1 MAQQPNARPERS
13 WEDVVLGSRIV
24 RRLLPGPPLEWE
36 DRQTASAFLTLSSM
50 ALAATSLYLLLEAL
64 TVGLGVDF
72 VPAGVVAAST
82 LGSLLLLRRRWLRPA
97 VWAFLA
103 GMAAA
108 STLVLLAEGLS
119 APGVGD
125 VMVVIVMAAILMN
138 WRGAVFFGVFF
149 GVVLLGVHV
158 AQLRHWLV
166 PVTRAPA
173 AFWLATAIPVA
184 LMTALLAGSTHWL
197 RGVVGQL
204 RRRERQLRAA
214 NDALTESREA
224 LSLVIAE
231 SPDAI
236 IASGDRGVIQLVNSA
251 AERMLGYAAQEL
263 LGKPFLEL
271 GLVAPDSQARS
282 TEEIGRVL
290 AGMEGPPTEIEIVRK
305 DGTRLPVEV
314 NGRMVKRGDGSMQV
328 QAVLRDIRERKQAER
343 ARHELEAELRHAQ
356 RLESVGRLAGG
367 IAHDFNNL
375 LTVILSTAS
384 SLKGQLPPDDLHED
398 VVAIEAAAQRA
409 AELTRQLL
417 AFSRKQI
424 LRPQVIDPA
433 SVIDGVGNMLRRLL
447 PEQIAIVVR
456 KGPVAGAIRAD
467 PQQMQ
472 QVVINL
478 ALNARDAMPGAGTL
492 TVALDQVHV
501 GRAGES
507 AEIEPGPHVR
517 FMVSDT
523 GVGMDEHTRAHLFEP
538 FFTTKPLGQGTGLGL
553 ATAHGI
559 VTQSGG
565 HIRVRSREGHGSTF
579 EVLLPMVAAPV
590 VVTPA
595 PMPTALLQT
604 AARATESILLVEDE
618 PLVRQTTARILRSLG
633 YQVTEA
639 GSAHEALQLAAARAT
654 PVDLLLTDVIMPGV
668 SGPDLAARL
677 STQAPSRVLFMSG
690 HADVPLAEAEML
702 ARSPFL
708 PKPFSPPELARK
720 VREVLDRQTEPSDP
734 GEPAGAA
741 PGSSPRGSTA

>member
-1 MAQQPNARPERS
+1 
-13 WEDVVLGSRIV
+13 VLGSRFV

-36 DRQTASAFLTLSSM
+36 DRQTASAFLTLVAM
-50 ALAATSLYLLLEAL
+50 VLATALVHALLAAVTAGAAADL
-64 TVGLGVDF
+64 
-72 VPAGVVAAST
+72 VPTGAVVAAT
-82 LGSLLLLRRRWLRPA
+82 LGALLLLRRRRLRAA
-97 VWAFLA
+97 VWVFL
-103 GMAAA
+103 GGLAAA
-108 STLVLLAEGLS
+108 GTLVLLAEGLS
-119 APGVGD
+119 APGLGN
-125 VMVVIVMAAILMN
+125 VMVVLVIAAILLN
-138 WRGAVFFGVFF
+138 WRGALCFGLFF
-149 GVVLLGVHV
+149 GVVLLGVQV
-158 AQLRHWLV
+158 AELRRWLLPQARPPATV
-166 PVTRAPA
+166 WLSTALPV
-173 AFWLATAIPVA
+173 V
-184 LMTALLAGSTHWL
+184 LMTLLLAGATHWL
-197 RGVVGQL
+197 RGVVLQL

-214 NDALTESREA
+214 NDALSESREA
-224 LSLVIAE
+224 LSLVIDE

-236 IASGDRGVIQLVNSA
+236 IAAGDRGVIQLVNGA

-328 QAVLRDIRERKQAER
+328 QAVMRDIRERKQAER
-343 ARHELEAELRHAQ
+343 ARQELEAELRQAQ

-398 VVAIEAAAQRA
+398 VVAIEAAALRA

-424 LRPQVIDPA
+424 LRPQVIEPA
-433 SVIDGVGNMLRRLL
+433 SVIEGVESILRRLL

-456 KGPVAGAIRAD
+456 KTAVAGAIRAD

-472 QVVINL
+472 QVLINL
-478 ALNARDAMPGAGTL
+478 ALNARDAMPGPGTL
-492 TVALDQVHV
+492 TIAVDEVHV
-501 GRAGES
+501 VGGEAG
-507 AEIEPGPHVR
+507 AEAGGELAAGAHVR
-517 FMVSDT
+517 FSVSDT
-523 GVGMDEHTRAHLFEP
+523 GVGMDERTRAHLFEP
-538 FFTTKPLGQGTGLGL
+538 FFTTKPVGQGTGLGL

-559 VTQSGG
+559 VVQSGG
-565 HIRVRSREGHGSTF
+565 HIRVRSREGEGSTF
-579 EVLLPMVAAPV
+579 EVLMPMLPALVDDAGAAGAPG
-590 VVTPA
+590 PA
-595 PMPTALLQT
+595 PAG
-604 AARATESILLVEDE
+604 AACPAESILLVEDE
-618 PLVRQTTARILRSLG
+618 PLVRQTTARILRGLG

-639 GSAHEALQLAAARAT
+639 GTAHEALRLAAARAT

-677 STQAPSRVLFMSG
+677 SAQAPSRVLFMSG
-690 HADVPLAEAEML
+690 HADVPLAEAELL

-708 PKPFSPPELARK
+708 AKPFSPLELARK
-720 VREVLDRQTEPSDP
+720 VREALDRQP
-734 GEPAGAA
+734 GRDVPAGAA
-741 PGSSPRGSTA
+741 PGSSPPGSTA